1 MAQQNCSST
10 EGIFE
15 QCYSNGIATYLVERV
30 EGNFKANNI
39 LLATVNSLVALCGL
53 FSNLFVILTYCRA
66 WDPSVKRLSNMIV
79 IALAHS
85 DLAVCAVVQPL
96 FILRLG
102 YYEIYGLKNCVLF
115 AILRLGINFGCG
127 ISGMMANLVTLE
139 RYIAIAKPYLYPTLV
154 TRARLKA
161 IIFFIWVTYLFII
174 CSSLWFLQISVLT
187 VIITIGTVTV
197 IISTSLMW
205 IHIFILTRRHKK
217 TIRRQLAG
225 AQIMKQYKETY
236 SVAFIIIL
244 CMALFYTPILIT
256 AIYGSFNNTGFHFL
270 YILLP
275 WAETLVFCNSFA
287 NSAIF
292 TWREKK
298 FRHSFKTLIKFKRN
312 SLAPASDCYELR

>member
-1 MAQQNCSST
+1 MEQQNFNST
-10 EGIFE
+10 EAIFE
-15 QCYSNGIATYLVERV
+15 QCYSNDVATYLVQRV

-39 LLATVNSLVALCGL
+39 LLAIVNSIIAICGL

-66 WDPSVKRLSNMIV
+66 WDPSMKRLSNMIV
-79 IALAHS
+79 VALAHS

-102 YYEIYGLKNCVLF
+102 YYEIYGTKNCVLF

-139 RYIAIAKPYLYPTLV
+139 RYVAITRPYLYPKLV

-161 IIFFIWVTYLFII
+161 IIFFIWITYLFII
-174 CSSLWFLQISVLT
+174 CSSLWFLQLSVLT
-187 VIITIGTVTV
+187 IIIIIGTILV

-205 IHIFILTRRHKK
+205 IHIFVLTQRHKK
-217 TIRRQLAG
+217 AIKRQLAG
-225 AQIMKQYKETY
+225 AQIIKQYKETY
-236 SVAFIIIL
+236 SIAFIIIL
-244 CMALFYTPILIT
+244 CMTVFYTPILIT
-256 AIYGSFNNTGFHFL
+256 TIYGSFNDIGFHYL

-298 FRHSFKTLIKFKRN
+298 FRHSFRMLIKFKRN
-312 SLAPASDCYELR
+312 LLAPA